1 MKHYIQI
8 MSNKERVLTDD
19 SHLEILH
26 KVVEY
31 PQSFRILAI
40 LYIDQGTDFGGLE
53 DG

>member
-1 MKHYIQI
+1 M
-8 MSNKERVLTDD
+8 DD

-40 LYIDQGTDFGGLE
+40 LNIDQGTDFGGLE
-53 DG
+53 DTNQQISKTI